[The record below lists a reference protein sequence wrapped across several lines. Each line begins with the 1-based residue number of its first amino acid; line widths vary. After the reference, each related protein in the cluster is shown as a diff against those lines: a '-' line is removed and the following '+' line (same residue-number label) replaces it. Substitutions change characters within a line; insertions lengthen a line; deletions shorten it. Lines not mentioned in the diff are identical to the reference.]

1 MFICVAL
8 AHSEPGCQ
16 ARSAAHAITLHENNA
31 DSAMNRVR
39 FDRIRAISSA
49 VAKWTTSQ
57 LPASQFARKT
67 DKLD

>member
-1 MFICVAL
+1 MAL
-8 AHSEPGCQ
+8 AHSNPGCQ
-16 ARSAAHAITLHENNA
+16 ARSAAHAIMLRENNA
-31 DSAMNRVR
+31 GSPMNRVR

-57 LPASQFARKT
+57 LPVSQFARKT